1 MDFYAANFSANNAQK
16 LKIKDFQLPYKSNSV
31 LKIEDMNVTK
41 SYLKDLTYKING
53 ACIEVH
59 KIMGPGLLER
69 VYHKCLEQEF
79 KLQGINFRSQFHIPV
94 IYKGIT
100 VDNDYRC
107 DFLIEDLI
115 VLEIKSVSEFNPI
128 HRAKVI
134 HYINLLQ
141 KPKGIL
147 VNFNVEKIYP
157 DGQET
162 FVNKYFE
169 HLPH

>member
-1 MDFYAANFSANNAQK
+1 M
-16 LKIKDFQLPYKSNSV
+16 
-31 LKIEDMNVTK
+31 
-41 SYLKDLTYKING
+41 
-53 ACIEVH
+53 
-59 KIMGPGLLER
+59 LES

-79 KLQGINFRSQFHIPV
+79 KLQGINFRSQFHRPV

-107 DFLIEDLI
+107 EFLIEDLI

-169 HLPH
+169 QLPH